1 MDAFNNGDYKTAFE
15 KWKPLAEL
23 GYGRPQNNLGGMYDK
38 GWGVTQDHKEALK
51 WYRLSADQGH
61 ASAQY
66 NLGLMYYMGKGVQD
80 FKEAAKWNRLAADQG
95 HAKAQYRIGLMYY
108 QGKGVIRDNV
118 QAHKWFNIAGEN
130 GYKMGG
136 HDRGLIEK
144 FMTPDQIT
152 DAQKLAREWMEKHSK
167 K

>member
-1 MDAFNNGDYKTAFE
+1 MKKKMKCLITALLLLFQSSPVYADDFQDGMDAFNNGDYKTAFE

-23 GYGRPQNNLGGMYDK
+23 GYGRPQNNLGGMYYN
-38 GWGVTQDHKEALK
+38 GQGVTQDHKEALK

-61 ASAQY
+61 A
-66 NLGLMYYMGKGVQD
+66 
-80 FKEAAKWNRLAADQG
+80 
-95 HAKAQYRIGLMYY
+95 KAQYRIGLMYY
-108 QGKGVIRDNV
+108 QGRGVIRDNV

-144 FMTPDQIT
+144 FMTPDQIAE
-152 DAQKLAREWMEKHSK
+152 AQRLAREWMEKHGK